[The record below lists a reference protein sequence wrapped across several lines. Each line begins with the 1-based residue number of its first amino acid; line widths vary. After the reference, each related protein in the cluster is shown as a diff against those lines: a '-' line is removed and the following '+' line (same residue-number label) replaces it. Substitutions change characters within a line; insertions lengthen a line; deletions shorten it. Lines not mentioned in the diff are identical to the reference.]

1 MNFRASID
9 IGSNSVL
16 LLVAKLN
23 GENLDVV
30 ENHSNVTSLGRDLD
44 TNGYF
49 HKESMI
55 DTYNVLKE
63 YKNICDKYSITS
75 HKIIAT
81 ATEASRV
88 ASNSREFF
96 TNVKKELGINV
107 KLITGEAEAF
117 FSSIG
122 IMFDKKIVGSDVVV
136 MDIGGASTEL
146 IKMNTFNRSI
156 KYSFSMPV
164 GAVRMMDWQRDG
176 VLDKNLNKVIEEY
189 EVELMNMRTKK
200 LFCVA
205 GTMTSVGNIYLGNES
220 FIEDQVNTLEFE
232 TINLSKMLTRFK
244 DFTAEELLQK
254 YPFLGKRSKTIYPG
268 LILAD
273 KITSILNSKSVYIS
287 TFGLRYG
294 TLLTGLVEEKYEFG
308 K

>member
-1 MNFRASID
+1 
-9 IGSNSVL
+9 
-16 LLVAKLN
+16 
-23 GENLDVV
+23 
-30 ENHSNVTSLGRDLD
+30 
-44 TNGYF
+44 
-49 HKESMI
+49 
-55 DTYNVLKE
+55 
-63 YKNICDKYSITS
+63 
-75 HKIIAT
+75 
-81 ATEASRV
+81 
-88 ASNSREFF
+88 
-96 TNVKKELGINV
+96 
-107 KLITGEAEAF
+107 
-117 FSSIG
+117 
-122 IMFDKKIVGSDVVV
+122 MFDKKIVGSDVVV